1 MKYEQVLAVYVIKEL
16 NRVLIVLHR
25 DRFCG
30 KVFQTTKPNNTLNTQ
45 PHPLVYD
52 SSVPATGI
60 FEAALLWRGSSFI
73 RSSSRYASVC
83 SRVSVDDTKF
93 IQQSKNCTCFCSI
106 LELTQTLKDAPVV
119 SLGEVPLQ
127 VAKMG
132 VFFRKI
138 LDQKQDWFENI
149 ADKHKFQRLTESESN
164 KSDSFAYRHGIYLTP
179 VEKTAHGHEF
189 SLPRCSSNFEG
200 PSENFSV
207 TDSEVVARV
216 EQLCKPFFRSDV
228 KHEGF
233 NHVLAQ
239 IYYNVHTTAY
249 GKKKVKKSSISRH
262 SDMPADGK
270 IAFLTDFLYN
280 NTSVKTSVS

>member
-1 MKYEQVLAVYVIKEL
+1 M
-16 NRVLIVLHR
+16 
-25 DRFCG
+25 
-30 KVFQTTKPNNTLNTQ
+30 TPN
-45 PHPLVYD
+45 
-52 SSVPATGI
+52 S
-60 FEAALLWRGSSFI
+60 
-73 RSSSRYASVC
+73 
-83 SRVSVDDTKF
+83 
-93 IQQSKNCTCFCSI
+93 
-106 LELTQTLKDAPVV
+106 LTQTLKDAPVV

-138 LDQKQDWFENI
+138 LNQKQDWFENI
-149 ADKHKFQRLTESESN
+149 ADKQRNPNPT
-164 KSDSFAYRHGIYLTP
+164 

-189 SLPRCSSNFEG
+189 SLLRCSSNFEG